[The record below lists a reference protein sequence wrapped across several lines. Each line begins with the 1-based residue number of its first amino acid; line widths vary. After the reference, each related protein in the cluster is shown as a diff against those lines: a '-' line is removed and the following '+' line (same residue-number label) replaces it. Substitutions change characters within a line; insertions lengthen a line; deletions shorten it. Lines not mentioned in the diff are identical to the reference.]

1 MAKKKRK
8 PDFSKP
14 KPVSEEEKII
24 QEIENSDYADGASGN
39 SLASGSAGS
48 AEGAGF
54 FGADG
59 GMTGDA
65 DGSDGDEYGADGEMD
80 YGAEDGDGDISGES
94 DGTGSGAAAGDADAD
109 GSEDEEAVEER
120 RNGVARK
127 MYSGLPLVVLAGRP
141 NVGKSTLFNRFMQ
154 RRLAIVDPTPG
165 VTRDPVEGTAM
176 INGKPVHLVDT
187 GGYKLQRDVG
197 TMEAVL
203 DELVVERSLEMIE
216 KADVVLLLLEA
227 GQITGEDEE
236 FIHKLRPYWN
246 KVIAAVNKTEG
257 GKNESV
263 AWNYAKFGFK
273 ELFFIS
279 AAHGDNIGDLQKALV
294 SKCDFSNV
302 QEVARKDIPIRIA
315 IIGKPNTGKSTLT
328 NRLTHSNLSIVS
340 NYAGTTRDTVEGSFE
355 YNGRKF
361 EVLDTAGIRRK
372 AKVHENVEYYSVNR
386 AIKTLD
392 RCDLVF
398 LMIDSQEGL
407 AEQDKKICNLAF
419 ERGRGIIFVLN
430 KWDTQEEQDKKAF
443 KKRKEWINIMFGQM
457 EFAPIVP
464 LSALNGKGVKDLLD
478 TAIEM
483 YGQLNRKIDTAAL
496 NMALKD
502 WLFKYP
508 PPASKTAHFKIRY
521 MTQKSANPV
530 VFLIFATRPEVVPE
544 TYMTYLKNRVRE
556 DLGFDKIPVQFEI
569 KASRQKWEDRFEK

>member
-14 KPVSEEEKII
+14 KPISDEEKLRD
-24 QEIENSDYADGASGN
+24 ELENSIEENTD
-39 SLASGSAGS
+39 
-48 AEGAGF
+48 
-54 FGADG
+54 
-59 GMTGDA
+59 DA
-65 DGSDGDEYGADGEMD
+65 PDKENDES
-80 YGAEDGDGDISGES
+80 DISDS
-94 DGTGSGAAAGDADAD
+94 K
-109 GSEDEEAVEER
+109 EER
-120 RNGVARK
+120 FNGMARRN
-127 MYSGLPLVVLAGRP
+127 YEGLPLVVLAGRP
-141 NVGKSTLFNRFMQ
+141 NVGKSTLFNRLMQ

-203 DELVVERSLEMIE
+203 DDLVVERSLEMIA
-216 KADVVLLLLEA
+216 KADIVVLLLEA
-227 GQITGEDEE
+227 GQITGEDED
-236 FIHKLRPYWN
+236 FIQKMRPYWD
-246 KVIAAVNKTEG
+246 KLIAVVNKTEG
-257 GKNESV
+257 GRNESV
-263 AWNYAKFGFK
+263 AWNYARFGFK

-279 AAHGDNIGDLQKALV
+279 ASHGDNIGSLQERLV
-294 SKCDFSNV
+294 ERCDFSKV
-302 QEVARKDIPIRIA
+302 KEIGRKELPIRIA
-315 IIGKPNTGKSTLT
+315 IVGKPNTGKSTLT
-328 NRLTHSNLSIVS
+328 NRLTHENLSIVS
-340 NYAGTTRDTVEGSFE
+340 DYAGTTRDTVEGEFE
-355 YNGRKF
+355 YRNRKF

-372 AKVHENVEYYSVNR
+372 SKVRENVEYYSVNR

-392 RCDLVF
+392 RCDIVF
-398 LMIDSQEGL
+398 LMIDSNEGL
-407 AEQDKKICNLAF
+407 SEQDKKICSLAF

-430 KWDTQEEQDKKAF
+430 KWDTQAEQDKKAF

-464 LSALNGKGVKDLLD
+464 LSALEGKGVKDLLD
-478 TAIEM
+478 QAIQMHE
-483 YGQLNRKIDTAAL
+483 QLFHKVDTAAL

-521 MTQKSANPV
+521 MTQKSTNPV
-530 VFLIFATRPEVVPE
+530 SFLIFATRPEVVPE

-569 KASRQKWEDRFEK
+569 KASRQKWEDRFER